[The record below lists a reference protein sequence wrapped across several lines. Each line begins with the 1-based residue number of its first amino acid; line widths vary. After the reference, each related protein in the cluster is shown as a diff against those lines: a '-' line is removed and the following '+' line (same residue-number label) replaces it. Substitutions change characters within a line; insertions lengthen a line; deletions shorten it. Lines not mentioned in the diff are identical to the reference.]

1 MHTDRTVLKIALLIG
16 TAAIL
21 SVAAGCNK
29 EDHTGTRVVTAEE
42 LKAQNDAER
51 RRYHEEIFS
60 KDRIF
65 DNLEESATTEAG
77 EPSTKVYETVKL
89 ELRKEGTYKLTTK
102 YKDFP
107 AAVYEGKFER
117 VEDSDEIMTDIR
129 LDDLGT
135 GNILSRTSDGS
146 HCVMLYFKDD
156 GLSRATVCERPEQD

>member
-1 MHTDRTVLKIALLIG
+1 MKSDRIATKIVLLIG
-16 TAAIL
+16 TAAL
-21 SVAAGCNK
+21 LTAAVGCNK

-51 RRYHEEIFS
+51 KRYHEEIFS
-60 KDRIF
+60 KDRLF
-65 DNLEESATTEAG
+65 DNLEESATSESG
-77 EPSTKVYETVKL
+77 EPGAKAYEAVKL
-89 ELRKEGTYKLTTK
+89 ELRKDGTYKLSTK

-107 AAVYEGKFER
+107 AAVYEGKYER
-117 VEDSDEIMTDIR
+117 VDDSDEIMTDIR

-156 GLSRATVCERPEQD
+156 GLSRATVCERPEEE